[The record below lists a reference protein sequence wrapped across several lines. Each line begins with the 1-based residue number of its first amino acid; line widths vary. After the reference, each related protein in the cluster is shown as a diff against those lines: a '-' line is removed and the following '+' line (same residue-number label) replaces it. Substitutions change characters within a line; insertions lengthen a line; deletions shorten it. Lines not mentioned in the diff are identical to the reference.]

1 MLAVIDSSD
10 YLDIFKNYDSYFS
23 NFNIIFDLLR
33 SLGWLILK
41 GLVKL
46 ANQVSKILDVIFDFL
61 NFLNS
66 DKLNDLSSALQPFIY
81 TILLFGLIYLSYCY
95 LFAHEKPKG
104 VITNFL
110 IFAGVMLILPYF
122 MIKMNDYVS
131 YGKEILSVNQ
141 TDSDYEMLDPYI
153 TDLLYLDLIDFDEA
167 QIAQGI
173 TNGYDAGNYDNIK
186 YLDINDI
193 MDPSDY
199 DLNNE
204 DLFKQKI
211 SSTIKD
217 GKDNIEVSKIKK
229 SKFFFKDT
237 TPYYYRY
244 HVNFIIAMLYVL
256 SIIIV
261 LLFSSFKLI
270 QLIYELTA
278 EKIIAPFI
286 AAGDLSNG
294 QKIRKTLIGILNGY
308 ITILCILFLQKL
320 FMIAT
325 AYINARQWSDN
336 TALNGLAK
344 VMMILAGA
352 LFIIDGPNF
361 FEQIFGIDA
370 GLKSVGQALQSAYY
384 SSQMLGG
391 AKNAIDGMTGKLGN
405 IVKSPV
411 NAAKNVAGASKK
423 AMGMASKAAGVLNGM
438 KDTGIFDSNNEKIQ
452 REMSGGSSV
461 AETGKEKIN
470 ETNDK
475 EAGNPLRNP
484 LPDGK
489 GNLKSD
495 LNGANQSVNQSINEA
510 MNQPNATNGN
520 NQGKDDLVSWAKN
533 NTNVGQYLSDNYER
547 GEKFGH
553 AAGVSVNNMN
563 NKPEQANKD
572 NLKG

>member
-153 TDLLYLDLIDFDEA
+153 TDLLYLDLIDFDET
-167 QIAQGI
+167 QISQGI

-217 GKDNIEVSKIKK
+217 GKDTIEVSKIKK

-391 AKNAIDGMTGKLGN
+391 AKNAIDGMTGKLVN

-411 NAAKNVAGASKK
+411 NAAQNVAGASKK
-423 AMGMASKAAGVLNGM
+423 AMGKAS
-438 KDTGIFDSNNEKIQ
+438 
-452 REMSGGSSV
+452 
-461 AETGKEKIN
+461 
-470 ETNDK
+470 
-475 EAGNPLRNP
+475 
-484 LPDGK
+484 
-489 GNLKSD
+489 
-495 LNGANQSVNQSINEA
+495 
-510 MNQPNATNGN
+510 
-520 NQGKDDLVSWAKN
+520 
-533 NTNVGQYLSDNYER
+533 
-547 GEKFGH
+547 
-553 AAGVSVNNMN
+553 
-563 NKPEQANKD
+563 
-572 NLKG
+572 